1 MTTTSTYYL
10 LHDTLLSS
18 ISIINYAP
26 NAPAEIN
33 VYPITEVEKLGMDA
47 NTHYFDV
54 TTHTVQPRPAEI
66 LQAEAAAK
74 AIELANAG
82 YRVFLDSTDWQVLRH
97 IRQQS
102 LGITT
107 SLTQQEY
114 LDLENQRHQ
123 AALSV
128 IPE

>member
-1 MTTTSTYYL
+1 MSSTYYI
-10 LHDTLLSS
+10 LHHAADDYYT
-18 ISIINYAP
+18 IINYEANLP
-26 NAPAEIN
+26 DGVTA
-33 VYPITEVEKLGMDA
+33 YSITEAEKLSLDE
-47 NTHYFDV
+47 NTHYFDS
-54 TTHTVQPRPAEI
+54 TTLTVKPRPTEI
-66 LQAEAAAK
+66 LQTEAAAK

-82 YRVFLDSTDWQVLRH
+82 YRAFLDSTDWQVLRH

-102 LGITT
+102 LGIET